1 MNIQTE
7 NNQQDDGNY
16 YLPCGSPFQNMRPM
30 TPIDNMLWSILCE
43 LSDFKL
49 GDVQNLI
56 QNMIYE
62 RERQRQQQQQHIYD
76 ANRTDCH
83 DNVAF
88 ESITE
93 KKEVKEED
101 SKAEVKEEVM
111 IHLNKD
117 VEKEEDDEEVS
128 NANSGSESE
137 SEPDNTESKT
147 ESKSKP
153 ESKPKYEP
161 KSEPNKSKQS
171 STKVDTSTFIFGK
184 IVSID
189 DGTKAKVRLSDGREG
204 SFPTNF
210 KYYGKI
216 GDKVRLSIKFE
227 NKDKRMLILNFIN
240 IHFEKDDEVTGI
252 ISVNDSNVVY
262 INVSGI
268 KMATFPKTFN
278 HTGLRDGM
286 KVSCCVFKTYDYK
299 EKNSNNIVGLAAN
312 LTFKSIIY

>member
-7 NNQQDDGNY
+7 NNQQEDSKY
-16 YLPCGSPFQNMRPM
+16 FLPYGCGSPYQNMRPM
-30 TPIDNMLWSILCE
+30 TPIDNAIQILYYSIDR
-43 LSDFKL
+43 LSYEENYK
-49 GDVQNLI
+49 
-56 QNMIYE
+56 IY
-62 RERQRQQQQQHIYD
+62 QYLTNILFNDQQQQQQIYH
-76 ANRTDCH
+76 ANHADCH
-83 DNVAF
+83 DKVDF
-88 ESITE
+88 QSISE
-93 KKEVKEED
+93 KEVKEI
-101 SKAEVKEEVM
+101 KLEVKEEVKV
-111 IHLNKD
+111 HLKD
-117 VEKEEDDEEVS
+117 DEKEEDDEEVS

-137 SEPDNTESKT
+137 SEPDNSESKPNPEH
-147 ESKSKP
+147 ESKI

-161 KSEPNKSKQS
+161 KSETTKSKQS

-189 DGTKAKVRLSDGREG
+189 DGSKAKVRLSDGREG

-216 GDKVRLSIKFE
+216 GDKVRLSIKYE

-262 INVSGI
+262 INVHGI

-286 KVSCCVFKTYDYK
+286 KVLCSVYKTYDYK
-299 EKNSNNIVGLAAN
+299 EKNSNNVVGLAAN